1 MRVNFP
7 DIVRTGAV
15 AAVLGLTAGCQTTP
29 PVTAAWKLPDGVKTV
44 AANGYPISYVER
56 GTGPTVLLVH
66 GSMCDYRCV
75 ATLSQGLSDK
85 YHVVSVSLRHH
96 YPEPWDGAGESYSIP
111 QHAKDLAAVARTMS
125 PPVSIVGHSYGGSV
139 AFEMARE
146 HPELVS
152 KLVLA
157 EGSTEGM
164 LPPPTAQYLDGRKK
178 FADAAENM
186 LKTKGR
192 QETMNFGVDLLYGK
206 GTYASY
212 SPAVQTVHR
221 DNAWTLI
228 AGAKAPIPKLGNCA
242 DFGTLKMPVLL
253 ATGENTSARFKQ
265 LVPLQQQCLPS
276 ARKVVIP
283 NVGHGPLIGHPAFI
297 AAVDDFL
304 K

>member
-1 MRVNFP
+1 MRVDFLN
-7 DIVRTGAV
+7 IVRAGTV
-15 AAVLGLTAGCQTTP
+15 AGVLGLAAGCQTTP
-29 PVTAAWKLPDGVKTV
+29 PVTAAWKLPDGVKTLE
-44 AANGYPISYVER
+44 ANGYPIAYVEK
-56 GTGPTVLLVH
+56 GSGPTVVLVH
-66 GSMCDYRCV
+66 GAMCDYRCWGG
-75 ATLSQGLSDK
+75 AMPALSAK
-85 YHVVSVSLRHH
+85 YHVVALSMRHY
-96 YPEPWDGAGESYSIP
+96 YPEPWDGSGNTYSVP
-111 QHAKDLAAVARTMS
+111 QHAKDLAAFVQQLS

-146 HPELVS
+146 HPELVK

-164 LPPPTAQYLDGRKK
+164 LPAPTAQYLEGRQK
-178 FADAAENM
+178 FAVAAEDM

-192 QETMNFGVDLLYGK
+192 QEAMNFGVDLLYGK

-212 SPAVQTVHR
+212 SPAIQTVHR

-265 LVPLQQQCLPS
+265 LVPMQQQCLPS
-276 ARKVVIP
+276 AKKVVIP
-283 NVGHGPLIGHPAFI
+283 KVGHGPLIGAPAFV